1 MEMTDKHFNFARP
14 AAAVCY
20 SKVGLEDML
29 KAAKLLCKREDFVQ
43 LFDYSS
49 KIVPRLMPA
58 YINAVL
64 RYREGSAISS
74 SIGIEMLL
82 LLCGSTDIRKAI
94 KECGAKEGK
103 NFIVFASTSALLG
116 RFTKASGMKVI
127 RSVKLD
133 IDFEEASAVARV
145 MH

>member
-1 MEMTDKHFNFARP
+1 MEMADKHFNFARP
-14 AAAVCY
+14 AAAVC
-20 SKVGLEDML
+20 SSNASLEDVL
-29 KAAKLLCKREDFVQ
+29 RAAKLLCKREDFVQ

-49 KIVPRLMPA
+49 RIVPKLMPA

-64 RYREGSAISS
+64 RHREGSTISS
-74 SIGIEMLL
+74 NVGIEMLL

-94 KECGAKEGK
+94 KECGAKEGN
-103 NFIVFASTSALLG
+103 NFIVFASPSALLKK
-116 RFTKASGMKVI
+116 FAKASGVKVI